1 MFGLK
6 LLYYNDTIPMREA
19 SFYKKV
25 KNNDVRCV
33 LCPHNCQIKPDKR
46 GLCGVRENRD
56 GKLYSLVY
64 GKIIAEHVDPIE
76 KKPIFHIL
84 PGSSS
89 YSIGTVGCNLSC
101 RNCQNWEISQGY
113 KTSEISGRDTTP
125 EEIVR
130 NALKMGCKSIAYTYT
145 EPTIFYE
152 FAYDCSV
159 IAHSKGINN
168 IFVTNGYTNS
178 EPLEKIA
185 TFLDACNVDLK
196 SFREET
202 YKKICGGKLEP
213 VKNSIKLMKKLGIW
227 IEVTTLVI
235 PTVNDSSE
243 ELADI
248 ANFIK
253 ELGEETPWHISA
265 FYPNY
270 LMTDTPPT
278 PVSTLTKAREIGI
291 DKGLKY
297 VYTGNI
303 PGDEGE
309 NTYCYN
315 CKHLLIERYG
325 FSVIKNNIKNNK
337 CPSCNAKIDGI
348 F

>member
-1 MFGLK
+1 MK
-6 LLYYNDTIPMREA
+6 EA
-19 SFYKKV
+19 WFYDID
-25 KNNDVRCV
+25 KNKNVGCF

-46 GLCGVRENRD
+46 GLCNVRQNFD

-64 GKIIAEHVDPIE
+64 GKIIAEHIDPIE
-76 KKPIFHIL
+76 KKPIYHIF

-101 RNCQNWEISQGY
+101 RNCQNFSISQVN
-113 KTSEISGRDTTP
+113 RDLPIYGKETTP
-125 EEIVR
+125 EEIVK
-130 NALKMGCKSIAYTYT
+130 NAIKNDCKSISYTYT

-152 FAYDCSV
+152 FAYDCAV
-159 IAHSKGINN
+159 LAHLKGLKN
-168 IFVTNGYTNS
+168 IFVTNGYINS
-178 EPLEKIA
+178 EPLKKIA
-185 TFLDACNVDLK
+185 PLLDAANVDLK

-213 VKNSIKLMKKLGIW
+213 VKNSLKLMKKLGIW
-227 IEVTTLVI
+227 VEITTLII
-235 PTVNDSSE
+235 PKVNDSLE
-243 ELADI
+243 EIADI
-248 ANFIK
+248 ACFIK

-270 LMTDTPPT
+270 LMTDTPPA
-278 PVSTLTKAREIGI
+278 SAHILTKARGIGI

-303 PGDEGE
+303 PIDESE

-315 CKHLLIERYG
+315 CKNLLIERYG
-325 FSVIKNNIKNNK
+325 FSVNKNNIKDNK
-337 CPSCNAKIDGI
+337 CANCGVKIDGI
-348 F
+348 FK

>member
-1 MFGLK
+1 MKEAWFYSK
-6 LLYYNDTIPMREA
+6 DHNDA
-19 SFYKKV
+19 
-25 KNNDVRCV
+25 RCF
-33 LCPHNCQIKPDKR
+33 LCPHNCLIKPDRR
-46 GLCGVRENRD
+46 GLCGVRENID

-64 GKIIAEHVDPIE
+64 GKIIAEHIDPIE
-76 KKPIFHIL
+76 KKPIYHIL

-89 YSIGTVGCNLSC
+89 YSIGTAGCNLSC

-113 KTSEISGRDTTP
+113 KTSEIAGNDITP

-130 NALKMGCKSIAYTYT
+130 NALDAGCKSIAYTYT
-145 EPTIFYE
+145 EPTIFCE
-152 FAYDCSV
+152 FAYDCSTL
-159 IAHSKGINN
+159 AHSKGLKN
-168 IFVTNGYTNS
+168 IFVTNGYITD

-185 TFLDACNVDLK
+185 PFLDACNVDLK

-202 YKKICGGKLEP
+202 YKKVCGGKLEP

-227 IEVTTLVI
+227 VEITTLVI
-235 PTVNDSSE
+235 PKVNDSSE

-248 ANFIK
+248 ADFIK
-253 ELGEETPWHISA
+253 EVGEETPWHLSA

-278 PVSTLTKAREIGI
+278 SAHILTKAREMGI

-303 PGDEGE
+303 QGDEGK

-315 CKHLLIERYG
+315 CKNLLIERYG
-325 FSVIKNNIKNNK
+325 FTVIKNSVKNNK
-337 CPSCNAKIDGI
+337 CKHCNAKIDGI